1 MLIAFLTASAVALKR
16 MAGLE
21 ESGLAG
27 PSVDSAES
35 RRLVKSCTVIHELPW
50 LTEGKTCT
58 DSSPRRAAA
67 GRWWGWGV
75 GRGRPSRF
83 TKQHLPDLKH
93 GSGPVLT
100 QISLCFIPFRLRGNT
115 FCPEEIEKLSHQD
128 TRLLL

>member
-50 LTEGKTCT
+50 LTEGMK
-58 DSSPRRAAA
+58 
-67 GRWWGWGV
+67 
-75 GRGRPSRF
+75 
-83 TKQHLPDLKH
+83 
-93 GSGPVLT
+93 
-100 QISLCFIPFRLRGNT
+100 
-115 FCPEEIEKLSHQD
+115 
-128 TRLLL
+128 